1 MHVMTIH
8 LKTQNRWHT
17 GRILTFSVAAMLAM
31 SMASVAYAAPG
42 SKLEQY
48 RVPTAGSSP
57 QHITAASDGNMW
69 FTESFLYAQ
78 NVARHNV
85 GRITPSGGVTEFAVC
100 DFCFPN
106 DIVQGSD
113 GLLYYTRNDAP
124 FGRVTTGGVALP
136 VDPEDLFR
144 FNGNGLDA
152 HGDDIWIADFN
163 NHSVWRYD
171 IPTDT
176 FTSFDATTAE
186 SPGATPLHVAV
197 DQAGLVWYTDANGFI
212 GRLDPATGVVT
223 TTAVEGFP
231 RQITIAADGT
241 VWFSERFSQAV
252 GRLDPATGAVVLF
265 PLDGGPEGIAP
276 AADGSVWVT
285 RTTAGNI
292 VRITP
297 AGAVLDQTRTLKGS
311 EPFGITVAA
320 DGDPWFA
327 MSRADKIGRLNL
339 P

>member
-1 MHVMTIH
+1 MTRPAVPASILVPLSCWTGEVAAEYARLNAIGRRMGSVHVMTIH
-8 LKTQNRWHT
+8 LKTQNGWHT

-124 FGRVTTGGVALP
+124 FGRVTTSGVALP

-152 HGDDIWIADFN
+152 
-163 NHSVWRYD
+163 
-171 IPTDT
+171 
-176 FTSFDATTAE
+176 
-186 SPGATPLHVAV
+186 PL
-197 DQAGLVWYTDANGFI
+197 
-212 GRLDPATGVVT
+212 VVT
-223 TTAVEGFP
+223 RP
-231 RQITIAADGT
+231 N
-241 VWFSERFSQAV
+241 
-252 GRLDPATGAVVLF
+252 GASFRV
-265 PLDGGPEGIAP
+265 
-276 AADGSVWVT
+276 
-285 RTTAGNI
+285 
-292 VRITP
+292 
-297 AGAVLDQTRTLKGS
+297 
-311 EPFGITVAA
+311 
-320 DGDPWFA
+320 
-327 MSRADKIGRLNL
+327 
-339 P
+339 